1 MLFSCSHSLKINYE
15 HQMLRSKLM
24 KAVQGHYT
32 ENYKTLLTDRNKDL
46 IKWGEEICS

>member
-1 MLFSCSHSLKINYE
+1 
-15 HQMLRSKLM
+15 M